1 MDQGVWQ
8 GMSDPKRGSEPG
20 FAFTEAAKKP
30 FRPSTSASKV
40 CVKDLG
46 SADGYA
52 MQLVR
57 FEPGA
62 VFPPH
67 LHRGPEFIYI
77 LEGELIQ
84 HGRRLGPGWASVAAA
99 GSVDDDVRSEPGCTF
114 LTVYSE

>member
-1 MDQGVWQ
+1 
-8 GMSDPKRGSEPG
+8 MSDPKPESEQQL
-20 FAFTEAAKKP
+20 AFTEAGTKP
-30 FRPSTSASKV
+30 FRPSTLAANV

-57 FEPGA
+57 FEAGA

-67 LHRGPEFIYI
+67 SHRGPEFIYI

-84 HGRRLGPGWASVAAA
+84 HGRRLGPGWASVARA
-99 GSVDDDVRSEPGCTF
+99 GSVDDDVRSEQGCTF
-114 LTVYSE
+114 LTVYAE